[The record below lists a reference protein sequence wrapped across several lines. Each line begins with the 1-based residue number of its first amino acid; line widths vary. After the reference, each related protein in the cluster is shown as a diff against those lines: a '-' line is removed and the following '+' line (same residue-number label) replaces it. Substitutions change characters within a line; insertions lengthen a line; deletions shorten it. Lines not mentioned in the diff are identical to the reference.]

1 MLGAAGLTE
10 LLRRHLDGP
19 RAGRLLLGVEC
30 VRLPLMAGF
39 ALAGSVQL
47 AAATW
52 LAAGL
57 LRSAAAPLL
66 ETWLVAV
73 TDPATRATALSVVG
87 QADSAGQILG
97 GPPVGV
103 LGSRTSVPVA
113 LLATGL
119 VGLPALVLLGQ
130 ARTRSP
136 VAGPPVPSRRGPASH

>member
-1 MLGAAGLTE
+1 
-10 LLRRHLDGP
+10 
-19 RAGRLLLGVEC
+19 V
-30 VRLPLMAGF
+30 GF
-39 ALAGSVQL
+39 ALAGSVWL
-47 AAATW
+47 AAGAW

-119 VGLPALVLLGQ
+119 VGLPALVLLGR

-136 VAGPPVPSRRGPASH
+136 VAGPPVPSRPGPASR